1 MTDTTH
7 DDPAA
12 EATEAG
18 YRQGPFDFEAYAV
31 EDAKAV
37 YRAAHDSMPLRRDG
51 VVVLTKMADI
61 VEATKRRDVRSGS
74 EGREIEQSALGN
86 ERPLIPL
93 QIDGVEHTKYR
104 KLLDPL
110 FAPRVVAHLEPHV
123 TDVADELID
132 RFVDQP
138 EVEFY
143 QAFCVPLPSRIFLEL
158 MGLPHE
164 RLSDFLEFKDAAIR
178 PKGDTPAEQQAYQ
191 REVIGRMNDYL
202 NAELDRRL
210 AAGEPGDDLIGGFLT
225 VEVDGDR
232 LTREDILDIVFL
244 LLIAGL
250 DTVSAS
256 LSTMVAYLAKHPE
269 QRRKLVDDPSL
280 LPAAIEEL
288 LRTETPVP
296 FGARFAAADFEVN
309 GKQVNE
315 GEMVAVLWA
324 AANVDPDAFPDPLTV
339 DFERPANRHIAFAA
353 GFHRCL
359 GSHLA
364 RMELRAA
371 LGAWHRRVPE
381 YSIAPGKEA
390 VYNNDGVRIVDPL
403 PLAITPAR

>member
-1 MTDTTH
+1 MTHTT
-7 DDPAA
+7 DD
-12 EATEAG
+12 ATDAGAG
-18 YRQGPFDFEAYAV
+18 YRRSPFDFDRFAV
-31 EDAKAV
+31 EDVKAV
-37 YRAAHDSMPLRRDG
+37 FREMHDSTPLHQEG
-51 VVVLTKMADI
+51 VVVLTKMSDI
-61 VEATKRRDVRSGS
+61 IEATKRRDVVSRQPRRND
-74 EGREIEQSALGN
+74 EPSALGN

-93 QIDGVEHTKYR
+93 QIDGADHTKYR

-110 FAPRVVAHLEPHV
+110 FAPRVVAQLEPHV
-123 TDVADELID
+123 VDVANELID

-143 QAFCVPLPSRIFLEL
+143 RAFCVPLPSRIFLEL
-158 MGLPHE
+158 MGLPQD
-164 RLSDFLEFKDAAIR
+164 RLPDFLEFKDAAIR

-191 REVIGRMNDYL
+191 RRVIGRMNDYL
-202 NAELDRRL
+202 NAEFERRL
-210 AAGEPGDDLIGGFLT
+210 VAGQPGDDLIGGFLT

-250 DTVSAS
+250 DTVSSS
-256 LSTMVAYLAKHPE
+256 LSLMVSYLAKHPE
-269 QRRKLVDDPSL
+269 QRRQLVDDPSL

-288 LRTETPVP
+288 LRIEAPVP
-296 FGARFAAADFEVN
+296 MGGRFATDDFELN
-309 GKQVNE
+309 GT
-315 GEMVAVLWA
+315 AVSQGDLVTVFWA
-324 AANVDPDAFPDPLTV
+324 AANVDPDAFPEPLTV
-339 DFERPANRHIAFAA
+339 DFARPANRHITFAA

-371 LGAWHRRVPE
+371 LGAWHRRIPE

-390 VYNNDGVRIVDPL
+390 VYRNDGVRMVDPL
-403 PLAITPAR
+403 PLVIAPAR